1 MLLRDHP
8 LMSRNGLRNWP
19 PVWLWVDGSNKFKF
33 PKGEVGILRFAV
45 AFTGLQ
51 PSDRCY
57 LIIDHEG
64 SSFMGCLLFDDH
76 SFCHHV
82 AELLEDCRNRPIV
95 EIGSLDV
102 SDVETRDKKIP
113 QELYRLGRE
122 LEILEK
128 LESP

>member
-8 LMSRNGLRNWP
+8 LMSRNGRRNWP
-19 PVWLWVDGSNKFKF
+19 PVWLWVDGSNKFKR

-51 PSDRCY
+51 PSDRLY

-76 SFCHHV
+76 SFCRDV
-82 AELLEDCRNRPIV
+82 AELLEGCRNRAIM

-102 SDVETRDKKIP
+102 SDVETPDKKIP

-122 LEILEK
+122 LEKLEK
-128 LESP
+128 LERH

>member
-1 MLLRDHP
+1 MLFRDHP
-8 LMSRNGLRNWP
+8 LMSRNGLSNWP

-76 SFCHHV
+76 SFCRHV

-102 SDVETRDKKIP
+102 THT
-113 QELYRLGRE
+113 L
-122 LEILEK
+122 
-128 LESP
+128 